1 MITERQ
7 QCQKFFGLYRG
18 ERHRYSNMKR
28 VQPEIDKQ
36 IRGGILIGQLTLDG
50 DMEVRRVR
58 QRREEP
64 TALDNS

>member
-36 IRGGILIGQLTLDG
+36 IRGGILIGQLTLDQ
-50 DMEVRRVR
+50 DMIIYRAKT
-58 QRREEP
+58 REP
-64 TALDNS
+64 IDVT